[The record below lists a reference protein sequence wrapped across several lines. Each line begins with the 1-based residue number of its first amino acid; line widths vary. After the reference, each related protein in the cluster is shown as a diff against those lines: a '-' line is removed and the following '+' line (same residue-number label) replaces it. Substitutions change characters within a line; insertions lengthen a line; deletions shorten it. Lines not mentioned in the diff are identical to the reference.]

1 MAPIPQARPPSAGSA
16 QLSAALAYA
25 ARGWP
30 VFPVG
35 SNKVPLTEHG
45 RSDVTDSPAQIRQWW
60 AQWPNASI
68 AIATGAKAGI
78 VALDVDVSE
87 LVYGPDSLDAL
98 GVSLHP
104 ETPTA
109 HTPRG
114 GFHVLFAHPGRFVK
128 TIAGRLGPGLDI
140 RGDGGSLILPPG
152 PGRSWDPVLNL
163 DTVPIAPMP
172 DWMIIPEPARIG
184 PGYAPKLKVRLSRYA
199 EGALDSAVLRIV
211 TAGAGEQEVTLNAEV
226 FSIGRLA
233 GTGVIPA
240 CLALDAVLLAARKMP
255 THDPR
260 HPWRLTDLE
269 RKVRLAFTAGLANRR
284 PCA

>member
-1 MAPIPQARPPSAGSA
+1 MGALPQTPPTFAGRE
-16 QLSAALAYA
+16 QLTAALAYA

-45 RSDVTDSPAQIRQWW
+45 RSDATNSPEQIRQWW

-68 AIATGAKAGI
+68 AVATGAKAGI
-78 VALDVDVSE
+78 VALDVDVSDS
-87 LVYGPDSLDAL
+87 VFGPDSLDAL
-98 GVSLHP
+98 GVSFHP

-128 TIAGRLGPGLDI
+128 TIAGKLGPGLDI

-152 PGRSWDPVLNL
+152 PGRFWDPAFNL

-172 DWMIIPEPARIG
+172 DWMVIPEPERIAPG
-184 PGYAPKLKVRLSRYA
+184 PAPDFRGTLSPYGEA
-199 EGALDSAVLRIV
+199 ALDRAVANIIR
-211 TAGAGEQEVTLNAEV
+211 AAAGEQEITLNREA
-226 FSIGRLA
+226 FGIGQLA
-233 GTGVIPA
+233 GAGVIPA
-240 CLALDAVLLAARKMP
+240 PLAIEALLWAARRMP
-255 THDPR
+255 AYDSR
-260 HPWRLTDLE
+260 RPWRAADLD
-269 RKVRLAFTAGLANRR
+269 RKVRLTVADGLAQPRR
-284 PCA
+284 PA